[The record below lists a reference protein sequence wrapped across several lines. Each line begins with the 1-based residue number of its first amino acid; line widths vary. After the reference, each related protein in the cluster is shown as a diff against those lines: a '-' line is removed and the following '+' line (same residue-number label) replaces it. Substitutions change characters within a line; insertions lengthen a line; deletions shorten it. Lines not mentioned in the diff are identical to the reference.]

1 MKYFLFGVIV
11 AVVALFISYITF
23 GRDMAYIIPGGIG
36 LFFIAISMLFSGAM
50 VNGDQMRANF
60 ATESEVDRRE
70 RTQTAVRSGL
80 IGLPNMLL
88 AGFLYILM
96 N

>member
-1 MKYFLFGVIV
+1 MKYFLFGIIV
-11 AVVALFISYITF
+11 AVIALIISYITL
-23 GRDMAYIIPGGIG
+23 GREMAYIIPGGIG
-36 LFFIAISMLFSGAM
+36 IFFIVISMLFSGAM
-50 VNGDQMRANF
+50 ADGDQMRANF